1 MQVQIVVVSIGLY
14 NYIRRKCHKD
24 HTFAKFDRH
33 FFFPDDILI
42 DVLTCS
48 ESYVYHR
55 LSQMDHIHDEIAFSL
70 MR

>member
-1 MQVQIVVVSIGLY
+1 MQVQIVVASITLY
-14 NYIRRKCHKD
+14 NYIRRKYQKD
-24 HTFAKFDRH
+24 HTFAKFDRR
-33 FFFPDDILI
+33 FFFLDDILI

-55 LSQMDHIHDEIAFSL
+55 SSQMDHIHDEIAFSI